1 MNQAAW
7 FFLWEVRA
15 DDLPPLC
22 VLVRAFTFLNLDIL
36 KRSSGWESNL
46 CTLFDDCLICCW
58 ARTLPLV
65 CLISLIFLATP
76 VYGLATN
83 SLYFC
88 CVSCAAT
95 SPKNP
100 STTAL
105 MGVEGLLAVPKRRL
119 SSRLRPKW
127 ESFLGSLSLA
137 LTCCLKLYCWSLV
150 TALFF
155 IASLFN
161 SLKSLSVCFLNVYW
175 WGVQLVNTISQN
187 YINIE
192 NLHWPTPSLSGLH
205 L

>member
-1 MNQAAW
+1 
-7 FFLWEVRA
+7 
-15 DDLPPLC
+15 
-22 VLVRAFTFLNLDIL
+22 
-36 KRSSGWESNL
+36 
-46 CTLFDDCLICCW
+46 
-58 ARTLPLV
+58 
-65 CLISLIFLATP
+65 
-76 VYGLATN
+76 
-83 SLYFC
+83 
-88 CVSCAAT
+88 
-95 SPKNP
+95 
-100 STTAL
+100 
-105 MGVEGLLAVPKRRL
+105 
-119 SSRLRPKW
+119 
-127 ESFLGSLSLA
+127 LSLA